1 MKNELRLAALLLSLL
16 ALGSPTFATNP
27 LIMDQ
32 FTADPTAR
40 VFEGKVYLYPSHD
53 ILATPGKGRPDWFN
67 MEDYHAFSSDNLTD
81 WTDHGVIVSQT
92 AVAWAKPDAYAM
104 WAPDCVT
111 KDGKYY
117 FYFPA
122 ILKEGKGFGIG
133 VAVADHPAGPFKP
146 EPSPIAGVRG
156 IDPCV
161 LLDRDGSAYLFY
173 GARKIFATKLKP
185 NLLELDGA
193 PTAIDN
199 LPTQG
204 LLEGPFVFER
214 NGIYYLTYPH
224 VENKTER
231 IEYAMSDHPL
241 GPYHPAGVLMDE
253 SPTGCWTIQQSIV
266 EYRGEWYM
274 FYHDRDLSPNFDK
287 ARSVCADRL
296 YFNADGTIRK
306 VVRTLRGV
314 GVVRANDTIQVDR
327 YSATSDRAVEVAFL
341 NPSEVRQGW
350 KVSLPAEH
358 SWVRFNEVD
367 FGSGDAKAVTAR
379 TSSRRGGAIEIHA
392 DAVDG
397 PLLGRVAI
405 RAGSDWQLERAAMAG
420 AYSGVHDLIIV
431 SVGTNPVDLD
441 WIKFE

>member
-1 MKNELRLAALLLSLL
+1 MKSNVRLAALLVPLL
-16 ALGSPTFATNP
+16 AVAGPAFATNP

-67 MEDYHAFSSDNLTD
+67 MEDYHAFSSENLTD

-92 AVAWAKPDAYAM
+92 GVAWAKPDAYAL
-104 WAPDCVT
+104 WAPDCVS

-122 ILKEGKGFGIG
+122 VLKEGKGFGIG
-133 VAVADHPAGPFKP
+133 VAIADRPEGPFKP
-146 EPSPIAGVRG
+146 EPNPIAGVRG

-173 GARKIFATKLKP
+173 GARKIFAAKLKP
-185 NLLELDGA
+185 NLLELDGPPA
-193 PTAIDN
+193 AIDN

-204 LLEGPFVFER
+204 LLEGPFAFAR
-214 NGIYYLTYPH
+214 NGVYYLTYPH

-241 GPYHPAGVLMDE
+241 GPYKPAGVLMDE

-266 EYRGEWYM
+266 EYRGEWYL

-287 ARSVCADRL
+287 ARSVRADRV
-296 YFNADGTIRK
+296 YFNTDGTMRK

-314 GVVRANDTIQVDR
+314 GVVGATEKIQLDR
-327 YSATSDRAVEVAFL
+327 YSAISDPGIEVEFL
-341 NPSEVRQGW
+341 DPSEVRQGW
-350 KVSLPAEH
+350 KISLPAEH

-367 FGSGDAKAVTAR
+367 FGSGGQKMVVVRA
-379 TSSRRGGAIEIHA
+379 TSRKGGAVEIHA

-397 PLLGRVAI
+397 PLLGRVAFG
-405 RAGSDWQLERAAMAG
+405 ASPKWQLEQAATAG
-420 AYSGVHDLIIV
+420 SVSGVRDLFVV

-441 WIKFE
+441 WLRFE